1 MQTGL
6 EKKSVR
12 TKLIITSLIVTGLA
26 IVISLAISIIDDV
39 RYTRQ
44 STQQQLTIL
53 ADMMVANSAPAL
65 VFRDEQAANDNLQLL
80 HINQLITSAR
90 ILDQG
95 GNLFANYQRS
105 ITPESELSMTNGAI
119 LSLAR
124 LVIQRPVQLDGEVI
138 GQLVFNV
145 DMTPIWRV
153 LFAQWLMKLLVSSI
167 LLFMSYIILRKSSD
181 YVLGPIN
188 NLANAIREI
197 INSGNYSLRVDS
209 QAIDELGFLTD
220 EFNLMLSKIE
230 DRDNQL
236 QQSNEVLAQVQDP
249 IVLRDTE
256 LRCQYVNPAFV
267 KLFGYTLDE
276 LQGTKE
282 TLSVKDR
289 PGIELS
295 QVEVYDI
302 AKEQGVY
309 RGETLRVTKE
319 GKVLPIQRHISP
331 VKDKSGALKGYVSVL
346 TDISEKKRVEEIIW
360 RQANFDTL
368 TDLPNRFMFM
378 QRLKDELRKI
388 KRSRLP
394 LGLMFLDL
402 DRFKE
407 INDTLGHDM
416 GDVLLKEA
424 AARIVSCLRETD
436 IVAYTDNDYVVSDNV
451 ARLGGDEFTIILSDL
466 KEENATDVVARRVL
480 KKLAEPFLL
489 GNDLVHLTGS
499 IGIVETY
506 PNDTVDVETLI
517 KYADIAMYESKQ
529 QGRNRYTKFDQS
541 MLHKA
546 QQRSTLIND
555 IHRALKDNEFQVV
568 YQPII
573 DIETNQIL
581 KAEALIRWHHPIE
594 GLINPEDFISV
605 AEDAGLIVDV
615 GNWVFE
621 QVVKQVAV
629 WRKTIHPE
637 FKISINKSPVQ
648 LNMTDASKKLNWL
661 ACLEANKVP
670 GESVIIEITESVL
683 LNKNTLVAN
692 RLSEL
697 RSAGM
702 QISLDD
708 FGTGYSSLSYLLKM
722 DIDYIKIDQS
732 FVKNL
737 PDSAQDF
744 AVCEAMILM
753 AHKLGIK
760 VVAEGVEKQTQLKM
774 LSDTGCDYAQGYL
787 LAKPLSSKAF
797 ERLCKKSE
805 DSLLIA

>member
-12 TKLIITSLIVTGLA
+12 AKLIITSLIVTGLA

-53 ADMMVANSAPAL
+53 ADMMAANSAPAL
-65 VFRDEQAANDNLQLL
+65 VFRDQQAANDNLQLL
-80 HINQLITSAR
+80 QINQLITGAR
-90 ILDQG
+90 IFDQD
-95 GNLFANYQRS
+95 GNLFVNYQRS
-105 ITPESELSMTNGAI
+105 GAAESELFEANSRISAF
-119 LSLAR
+119 AR
-124 LVIQRPVQLDGEVI
+124 LSIQRPIQFDGGVI

-145 DMTPIWRV
+145 DMTSIWRV
-153 LFAQWLMKLLVSSI
+153 LFTQWLMKLLVSSI
-167 LLFMSYIILRKSSD
+167 LLLMSYIILRKSSE

-197 INSGNYSLRVDS
+197 INSGNYSLRVDN
-209 QAIDELGFLTD
+209 QAVDELGFLTE

-236 QQSNEVLAQVQDP
+236 QQSNEALAQVQEP
-249 IVLRDTE
+249 IVLRDAE

-267 KLFGYTLDE
+267 KLFGYSLDE

-282 TLSVKDR
+282 TLSVKNQ

-295 QVEVYDI
+295 QAEVYEI
-302 AKEQGVY
+302 AREQGVY

-331 VKDKSGALKGYVSVL
+331 VRDKMGALKGYVSVL
-346 TDISEKKRVEEIIW
+346 TDISEKKRAEEIIW
-360 RQANFDTL
+360 RQANFDAL
-368 TDLPNRFMFM
+368 TGLPNRFMFM
-378 QRLKDELRKI
+378 QRLKDDLRKI
-388 KRSRLP
+388 KRSRSP

-416 GDVLLKEA
+416 GDALLKEA
-424 AARIVSCLRETD
+424 AARIVSCLRGTD
-436 IVAYTDNDYVVSDNV
+436 VVGYTDNGYVVSESV

-466 KEENATDVVARRVL
+466 KEENATDIVARRVL

-506 PNDTVDVETLI
+506 PNETIDVETLI

-555 IHRALKDNEFQVV
+555 IHRALQDNEFQVV

-573 DIETNQIL
+573 DIKSNQIL
-581 KAEALIRWHHPIE
+581 KAEALLRWHHPEE
-594 GLINPEDFISV
+594 GLINPDDFISV
-605 AEDAGLIVDV
+605 AEDAGLIIDV
-615 GNWVFE
+615 GNWVFK
-621 QVVKQVAV
+621 QVVKQVAL
-629 WRKTIHPE
+629 WRKTIHPD
-637 FKISINKSPVQ
+637 FQISINKSPVQ
-648 LNMTDASKKLNWL
+648 LNVTDASKLDWL
-661 ACLEANKVP
+661 ACLEENKVP
-670 GESVIIEITESVL
+670 GESVIVEITESVL
-683 LNKNTLVAN
+683 LNKNTLITN
-692 RLSEL
+692 RLAAL

-708 FGTGYSSLSYLLKM
+708 FGTGYSSLSHLLKM

-737 PDSAQDF
+737 PDSAEDF

-774 LSDTGCDYAQGYL
+774 LSDTGCDYVQGYL